1 MTWTTVLS
9 SKGQI
14 VLPKAVRDRLGAK
27 PGTKILVIEHDGR
40 LELRAYGGDLG
51 RWYGAAKVERPQD
64 WQEVEAAT
72 RRARAEEVVRESQG
86 S

>member
-14 VLPKAVRDRLGAK
+14 VLPKAARDRLGAK
-27 PGTKILVIEHDGR
+27 PGTKILVTEHDGR
-40 LELRAYGGDLG
+40 LELRAYGGDLR
-51 RWYGAAKVERPQD
+51 RWYGAAKVESPQD

-72 RRARAEEVVRESQG
+72 QRARAAEVVRESQG

>member
-1 MTWTTVLS
+1 MTWTTILS

-14 VLPKAVRDRLGAK
+14 VLPKAVRDRLGAR

-40 LELRAYGGDLG
+40 LELKAFGGNLD
-51 RWYGAAKVERPQD
+51 RWYGAAEVEGPQD

-72 RRARAEEVVRESQG
+72 HRARAVEVVRESQG